1 MQFTNLAALFLSAI
15 TLSSAAALH
24 PRIISADTIVQDI
37 ENIHRGVLANQA
49 ATEAYEGG
57 DVATT
62 LIEGTPVCPT
72 DVQDQPTHVILT
84 TAPRKSSQSAQ
95 ST

>member
-1 MQFTNLAALFLSAI
+1 MQITNLAALFLSAI
-15 TLSSAAALH
+15 TLSRAAAL
-24 PRIISADTIVQDI
+24 PSLITADTIVQDI

-62 LIEGTPVCPT
+62 LIQGTPVSIFNVKDPAY
-72 DVQDQPTHVILT
+72 PPNHTH
-84 TAPRKSSQSAQ
+84 AASRKSSQSAQ